1 MTSEKL
7 KGLLDLNELA
17 LTDDEQTVMQ
27 NIFKA
32 MEQNEKVLE
41 KVDTTDTK
49 VMVHVMPMT
58 NVLREDVRNQPFTR
72 DELLKGAPEC
82 SEDSWQ
88 VPRLVK

>member
-7 KGLLDLNELA
+7 NGLCQLNELA
-17 LTDDEQTVMQ
+17 LTDAEQQDMLGIFEAMSADEADLLK
-27 NIFKA
+27 I
-32 MEQNEKVLE
+32 
-41 KVDTTDTK
+41 DTTDTK

-58 NVLREDVRNQPFTR
+58 NVLRDDVRSQPFSR
-72 DELLKGAPEC
+72 ESLLESAPER

>member
-7 KGLLDLNELA
+7 KGLLELNELS
-17 LTDDEQTVMQ
+17 LTDGEQTVMQ
-27 NIFKA
+27 GIFDA
-32 MEQNEKVLE
+32 MQQNEKVLE

-82 SEDSWQ
+82 SDDS
-88 VPRLVK
+88 

>member
-7 KGLLDLNELA
+7 KGLLELNELS
-17 LTDDEQTVMQ
+17 LTDGEQTVMQ
-27 NIFKA
+27 GIFDA
-32 MEQNEKVLE
+32 MQQNEKVLE

-82 SEDSWQ
+82 SDDSWQ